1 MIRPEA
7 ELDGPSLAMRATGS
21 PRHPATSRIIP
32 GKRRA
37 VLLIAILTASIAM
50 PALAA
55 SNPRD
60 DVRSM
65 IEHALAVVRNK
76 EMSLAAKRREF
87 KDLAER
93 HFDLAGMA
101 RDSLGAH
108 WADLT
113 AEEEMKFR
121 DAFDSIVSDTYL
133 GQVRDYDRREVQ
145 IASQELTGGNA
156 EVYGSMLGGNEETVD
171 LKFKLRILEGKWK
184 INDYSFNADNAMRNY
199 RDDFRRAIENG
210 GFDGLMDRLKA
221 LQADID
227 TDLEGRHTVARSS
240 SKSD

>member
-1 MIRPEA
+1 VIVKIRPEA
-7 ELDGPSLAMRATGS
+7 ELDGPSLAMPAIGS

-37 VLLIAILTASIAM
+37 VLVIVIVAASIAM

-65 IEHALAVVRNK
+65 IRHALTVVRNK

-101 RDSLGAH
+101 RDSVGAH

-113 AEEEMKFR
+113 AEEQMKFR

-133 GQVRDYDRREVQ
+133 SQVRDYDRREVQ

-156 EVYGSMLGGNEETVD
+156 EAVD

-184 INDYSFNADNAMRNY
+184 INDYSFNADNAMRSY

-227 TDLEGRHTVARSS
+227 TDLEGHHAVAPIS
-240 SKSD
+240 SKRD